1 MNRMTRDQAVFRL
14 AEGVQADLAACAE
27 LQGLLERQFDA
38 AVRHRSGELADM
50 AAALTPALD
59 AMDARRQQR
68 VALVRALLGPA
79 ATMNELI
86 ATLAGSARDA
96 LAANWHDLEQ
106 MVIECKGMTTRNS
119 ALLAEQ
125 FSIMQRVLHGEE
137 QVYAPR

>member
-38 AVRHRSGELADM
+38 AMRHRSLELADL
-50 AAALTPALD
+50 AAALAPALD
-59 AMDARRQQR
+59 AMEARRQQR
-68 VALVRALLGPA
+68 VALVGALLGPQ
-79 ATMNELI
+79 ATMQQLI
-86 ATLAGSARDA
+86 AGMAGAARA
-96 LAANWHDLEQ
+96 ELAANWRQLEQ
-106 MVIECKGMTTRNS
+106 MVVECKRMTSRNG

-125 FSIMQRVLHGEE
+125 FSIMQRVLHGED

>member
-1 MNRMTRDQAVFRL
+1 MSRMTRDQAVFRL

-27 LQGLLERQFDA
+27 VQGLLERQFDA
-38 AVRHRSGELADM
+38 ALRHRSGELAAL

-68 VALVRALLGPA
+68 VTLVRALLGA
-79 ATMNELI
+79 QATMSALI
-86 ATLAGSARDA
+86 ATLAGAARDE
-96 LAANWHDLEQ
+96 LAANWQQLEQ
-106 MVIECKGMTTRNS
+106 MVTECKRMTNRNS

>member
-1 MNRMTRDQAVFRL
+1 MSRMTRDQAVFRL

-38 AVRHRSGELADM
+38 ALRHRSDELAAL
-50 AAALTPALD
+50 AAELTPALD

-68 VALVRALLGPA
+68 VTLVRALLGA
-79 ATMNELI
+79 QATMSELI
-86 ATLAGSARDA
+86 ATLAGATRDE
-96 LAANWHDLEQ
+96 LAANWQQLEQ
-106 MVIECKGMTTRNS
+106 MVIACKAMTTRNS

>member
-1 MNRMTRDQAVFRL
+1 MSRMTRDQAVFRL

-27 LQGLLERQFDA
+27 VQGLLERQFDA
-38 AVRHRSGELADM
+38 ALRHRSGELAAL
-50 AAALTPALD
+50 AADLTPALD

-68 VALVRALLGPA
+68 VNLVRALLGA
-79 ATMNELI
+79 QATMNQLI
-86 ATLAGSARDA
+86 ATLAGPAREE
-96 LAANWHDLEQ
+96 LAAHWSELEQ
-106 MVIECKGMTTRNS
+106 MVIACKAMTARNS

>member
-1 MNRMTRDQAVFRL
+1 MNRMTRDQAVYRL

-27 LQGLLERQFDA
+27 VQGLLERQFDA
-38 AVRHRSGELADM
+38 AVRHRSSELAAM

-68 VALVRALLGPA
+68 VALVRALLGPD
-79 ATMNELI
+79 ATMNELV
-86 ATLAGSARDA
+86 ATLDGAARA
-96 LAANWHDLEQ
+96 ELAANWRELEQ
-106 MVIECKGMTTRNS
+106 MVIECKRMTTRNS
-119 ALLAEQ
+119 DLLAEQ

>member
-14 AEGVQADLAACAE
+14 AEGVQADLAACTE
-27 LQGLLERQFDA
+27 LQGLLEHQFDA
-38 AVRHRSGELADM
+38 AVRHRSGELAAM

-68 VALVRALLGPA
+68 VALVRALLGPE

-86 ATLAGSARDA
+86 ASLAGSARA
-96 LAANWHDLEQ
+96 ELAANWRALEQ
-106 MVIECKGMTTRNS
+106 LVIECKRMTARNG